1 MTAGVALYF
10 TASGWVYA
18 KTPHKKVGFRVLSRP
33 SLAQLYRWA
42 LRGITH
48 LSCLFNRLSFVY
60 FNIYFDISIKFESIY
75 LIQRL

>member
-42 LRGITH
+42 LQVITH
-48 LSCLFNRLSFVY
+48 LSCSYNSLNYVY
-60 FNIYFDISIKFESIY
+60 FYIFIKFESIY